1 MEFIM
6 SKVNLPNQVS
16 NVSNSNISNGS
27 NGSSNSN
34 NNSSSNN
41 LDQVKLFEKLND
53 LGNKLSINFH
63 KIGENIIE
71 KVDNLEKNNSTN
83 TSTLNHLALID
94 ENLVN
99 NLKESFQQQK
109 LLLTNI
115 KILTSSNEENFNKLL
130 GKDLSSI
137 KLKLDAQ
144 SNVLNNLEKAINK
157 EDIANA
163 ISLFAQKLTDIE
175 DNQSTD
181 VINILEKVGNLEK
194 QIEQSLE
201 LNSKVIE
208 KIQPLENYLSTMV
221 KAVTTLYQATNEL
234 KATHN
239 QTLAKVDKLT
249 ETINCLLETETT
261 NESNELETPQN
272 TQNKS
277 FITIIK
283 NKLKALFAPLQRF
296 RTSQSQ
302 TN

>member
-1 MEFIM
+1 M

-16 NVSNSNISNGS
+16 NI
-27 NGSSNSN
+27 SNSN
-34 NNSSSNN
+34 NNSNSNN

-71 KVDNLEKNNSTN
+71 KVDSLEKNNSTK

-115 KILTSSNEENFNKLL
+115 KILTSGNEENLN
-130 GKDLSSI
+130 SI
-137 KLKLDAQ
+137 KLKLDTQ

-201 LNSKVIE
+201 LNAKVID

-221 KAVTTLYQATNEL
+221 KAVTTLYQSTNEL
-234 KATHN
+234 KAIQN

-249 ETINCLLETETT
+249 ETINSLIETETKD
-261 NESNELETPQN
+261 ELVELQPAE
-272 TQNKS
+272 NKS
-277 FITIIK
+277 FIANIK
-283 NKLKALFAPLQRF
+283 TKLKALFAPLQRF
-296 RTSQSQ
+296 RTS
-302 TN
+302 

>member
-16 NVSNSNISNGS
+16 NI
-27 NGSSNSN
+27 SNSN
-34 NNSSSNN
+34 NNSNSNN

-71 KVDNLEKNNSTN
+71 KVDSLEKNNSTK

-115 KILTSSNEENFNKLL
+115 KILTSGNEENLN
-130 GKDLSSI
+130 SI
-137 KLKLDAQ
+137 KLKLDTQ

-201 LNSKVIE
+201 LNAKVID

-221 KAVTTLYQATNEL
+221 KAVTTLYQSTNEL
-234 KATHN
+234 KAIQN

-249 ETINCLLETETT
+249 ETINSLIETETKD
-261 NESNELETPQN
+261 ELVELQPTE
-272 TQNKS
+272 NKS
-277 FITIIK
+277 FIANIK
-283 NKLKALFAPLQRF
+283 TKLKALFAPLQRF
-296 RTSQSQ
+296 RTS
-302 TN
+302 

>member
-16 NVSNSNISNGS
+16 NI
-27 NGSSNSN
+27 SNSN
-34 NNSSSNN
+34 NNSNSNN

-71 KVDNLEKNNSTN
+71 KVDSLEKNNSTN

-115 KILTSSNEENFNKLL
+115 KILTSGNEEN
-130 GKDLSSI
+130 LSSI
-137 KLKLDAQ
+137 KLKLDTQ
-144 SNVLNNLEKAINK
+144 SNVLSNLEKAINK

-181 VINILEKVGNLEK
+181 VINMLEKVGNLEK

-201 LNSKVIE
+201 LNAKVID

-221 KAVTTLYQATNEL
+221 KAVTTLYQSTNEL
-234 KATHN
+234 KAIQN

-249 ETINCLLETETT
+249 ETINSLIETETKD
-261 NESNELETPQN
+261 ELVELQPTE
-272 TQNKS
+272 NKS
-277 FITIIK
+277 FIANIK
-283 NKLKALFAPLQRF
+283 TKLKALFAPLQRF
-296 RTSQSQ
+296 RTS
-302 TN
+302 

>member
-1 MEFIM
+1 M
-6 SKVNLPNQVS
+6 SKVNLPNQLS
-16 NVSNSNISNGS
+16 SSSNSNISNIS

-71 KVDNLEKNNSTN
+71 KVDSLEKNNSTN

-115 KILTSSNEENFNKLL
+115 KILTSGNEEN
-130 GKDLSSI
+130 LSSI
-137 KLKLDAQ
+137 KLKLDTQ

-201 LNSKVIE
+201 LNAKVID

-221 KAVTTLYQATNEL
+221 KAVTTLYQSTNEL
-234 KATHN
+234 KAIQN

-249 ETINCLLETETT
+249 ETINFLIETETKD
-261 NESNELETPQN
+261 ELVELQPTG
-272 TQNKS
+272 NKS
-277 FITIIK
+277 FIATIK
-283 NKLKALFAPLQRF
+283 TKLKALFAPLQRF
-296 RTSQSQ
+296 RTS
-302 TN
+302 

>member
-16 NVSNSNISNGS
+16 NI
-27 NGSSNSN
+27 SNSN
-34 NNSSSNN
+34 NNSNSNN

-71 KVDNLEKNNSTN
+71 KVDSLEKNNSTK

-115 KILTSSNEENFNKLL
+115 KILTSGNEEN
-130 GKDLSSI
+130 LSSI
-137 KLKLDAQ
+137 KLKLDTQ
-144 SNVLNNLEKAINK
+144 SNVLSNLEKAINK

-201 LNSKVIE
+201 LNAKVID

-221 KAVTTLYQATNEL
+221 KAVTTLYQSTNEL
-234 KATHN
+234 KAIQN

-249 ETINCLLETETT
+249 ETINSLIETETKD
-261 NESNELETPQN
+261 ELVELQPAE
-272 TQNKS
+272 NKS
-277 FITIIK
+277 FIANIK
-283 NKLKALFAPLQRF
+283 TKLKALFAPLQRF
-296 RTSQSQ
+296 RTS
-302 TN
+302 

>member
-16 NVSNSNISNGS
+16 NI
-27 NGSSNSN
+27 SNSN
-34 NNSSSNN
+34 NNSNSNN

-71 KVDNLEKNNSTN
+71 KVDSLEKNNSTK

-115 KILTSSNEENFNKLL
+115 KILTSGNEEN
-130 GKDLSSI
+130 LSSI
-137 KLKLDAQ
+137 KLKLDTQ
-144 SNVLNNLEKAINK
+144 SNVLSNLEKAINK

-201 LNSKVIE
+201 LNAKVID

-221 KAVTTLYQATNEL
+221 KAVTTLYQSTNEL
-234 KATHN
+234 KAIQN

-249 ETINCLLETETT
+249 ETINSLIETETKD
-261 NESNELETPQN
+261 ELVELQPTE
-272 TQNKS
+272 NKS
-277 FITIIK
+277 LIANIK
-283 NKLKALFAPLQRF
+283 TKLKALFAPLQRF
-296 RTSQSQ
+296 RTS
-302 TN
+302 

>member
-1 MEFIM
+1 M
-6 SKVNLPNQVS
+6 SKVNLPNQP
-16 NVSNSNISNGS
+16 SNISN
-27 NGSSNSN
+27 SSNSN
-34 NNSSSNN
+34 NSNSNN
-41 LDQVKLFEKLND
+41 LDQTKFLEKLND
-53 LGNKLSINFH
+53 VGNKLSINFH

-71 KVDNLEKNNSTN
+71 KLDSLEKNHSTN

-137 KLKLDAQ
+137 KLKLDTQ
-144 SNVLNNLEKAINK
+144 SNVLDNLEKAINK

-181 VINILEKVGNLEK
+181 VINILEKVGNLES
-194 QIEQSLE
+194 QIAQSLE

-208 KIQPLENYLSTMV
+208 KIQPLENYLATMV
-221 KAVTTLYQATNEL
+221 KAVTSVYQATNEL
-234 KATHN
+234 KAIHN
-239 QTLAKVDKLT
+239 QTLVKVDKLT

-261 NESNELETPQN
+261 NESDELETPQN

-296 RTSQSQ
+296 RTS
-302 TN
+302 

>member
-16 NVSNSNISNGS
+16 NI
-27 NGSSNSN
+27 SNSN
-34 NNSSSNN
+34 NNSNSNN

-115 KILTSSNEENFNKLL
+115 KILTSGNEEN
-130 GKDLSSI
+130 LSSI
-137 KLKLDAQ
+137 KLKLDTQ
-144 SNVLNNLEKAINK
+144 SNVLSNLEKAINK

-201 LNSKVIE
+201 LNAKVID

-221 KAVTTLYQATNEL
+221 KAVTTLYQSTNEL
-234 KATHN
+234 KAIQN

-249 ETINCLLETETT
+249 ETINSLIETETKD
-261 NESNELETPQN
+261 ELVELQPTE
-272 TQNKS
+272 NKS
-277 FITIIK
+277 FIANIK
-283 NKLKALFAPLQRF
+283 TKLKALFAPLQRF
-296 RTSQSQ
+296 RTS
-302 TN
+302 

>member
-16 NVSNSNISNGS
+16 NIS
-27 NGSSNSN
+27 SSNN
-34 NNSSSNN
+34 NNSSNSNN

-53 LGNKLSINFH
+53 LGNKISINFH

-71 KVDNLEKNNSTN
+71 KVDSLEKNHSTK

-115 KILTSSNEENFNKLL
+115 KILTSGNEEN
-130 GKDLSSI
+130 LSSI
-137 KLKLDAQ
+137 KLKLDTQ

-201 LNSKVIE
+201 LNAKVID

-221 KAVTTLYQATNEL
+221 KAVTTLYQSTNEL
-234 KATHN
+234 KAIQN

-249 ETINCLLETETT
+249 ETINSLIETETKDELVELQP
-261 NESNELETPQN
+261 NE
-272 TQNKS
+272 NKS
-277 FITIIK
+277 LIANIK
-283 NKLKALFAPLQRF
+283 TKLKALFAPLQRF
-296 RTSQSQ
+296 RTS
-302 TN
+302 

>member
-1 MEFIM
+1 MN
-6 SKVNLPNQVS
+6 KVNLPNQPS
-16 NVSNSNISNGS
+16 NTSSTSSN
-27 NGSSNSN
+27 NSN
-34 NNSSSNN
+34 NSNN
-41 LDQVKLFEKLND
+41 LDQVKFLEKLND
-53 LGNKLSINFH
+53 LGNKLSIGFH

-71 KVDNLEKNNSTN
+71 KLDNAEKANSANTN
-83 TSTLNHLALID
+83 ILNHLALID
-94 ENLVN
+94 ENLVSE
-99 NLKESFQQQK
+99 LKESFQQQK

-130 GKDLSSI
+130 GSASNKELKELSSI
-137 KLKLDAQ
+137 SLKLDAQ
-144 SNVLNNLEKAINK
+144 SNVLDNLEKAINK

-181 VINILEKVGNLEK
+181 VINILEKVGNLES
-194 QIEQSLE
+194 QIAQSLE

-208 KIQPLENYLSTMV
+208 KIQPLENYLATMV
-221 KAVTTLYQATNEL
+221 KAVTSVYQATNEL

-239 QTLAKVDKLT
+239 QTLAKVDKLA
-249 ETINCLLETETT
+249 ETINCLLESETT
-261 NESNELETPQN
+261 NESNELETTQT